1 MPKPRRSA
9 RRPPRPP
16 AKRPA
21 FDNGLGRFAET
32 WSEQDLAE
40 FEEATRCFEVV
51 DWEHWSEGVVDRG
64 RKRGREVKRL
74 LAPPS
79 RLT

>member
-1 MPKPRRSA
+1 MSKPRRSA

-21 FDNGLGRFAET
+21 FDNGLGRFAGT

-51 DWEHWSEGVVDRG
+51 NREHWCEGARP
-64 RKRGREVKRL
+64 RPR
-74 LAPPS
+74 APH
-79 RLT
+79 R